1 MQTASPVSSADSSAS
16 CHPSESPEP
25 SLDGSYI
32 SISSSP
38 SDQVLGLG
46 SPSNSDSDDAH
57 SLGSLY
63 DPNAD
68 EVLSLG
74 SSFHLDSDEEPEGN
88 PNLDDIDRSRFPPF
102 KFFSELLG
110 DERRAIMRSLQPQVE
125 DVDSWNIAMSPE
137 YFLRNF
143 ATIHT
148 FVILKAHY
156 GVKEDT

>member
-1 MQTASPVSSADSSAS
+1 M
-16 CHPSESPEP
+16 
-25 SLDGSYI
+25 
-32 SISSSP
+32 
-38 SDQVLGLG
+38 LGLG

-156 GVKEDT
+156 NDRVRDNDLFAEWLSLGDVGFRVLVEWKFKKP